1 MGEYITIDILKN
13 IKQKI
18 KITKLY
24 INVDEYYEFYKKG
37 GR

>member
-1 MGEYITIDILKN
+1 MGKYITVDILKSM
-13 IKQKI
+13 KEKI
-18 KITKLY
+18 TITKLY